1 MRAHRRGAVVNRVSA
16 SWSRLRGFI
25 RHLPGQVALYLGLL
39 VLGSMLLVG
48 TGVVLLLNLLP
59 RAERR
64 RSVRWLISAVF
75 DWYLGLMGWVGLMQ
89 IDVSE
94 LDALRADRSLVIAPN
109 HPCLLDALLVIS
121 RLPNATCIMKSEL
134 LDNILLGAGAR
145 AAGYI
150 RNDCTRSMVRLAV
163 EDIQRDGHL
172 VVFPEGTR
180 TVQQPVN
187 PLRGAFAVIARRA
200 RVPIQVVFIETNSP
214 FLGKGWPLWRR
225 PQFPLRYRVRLGPRL
240 QPGGSTDEI
249 VATVAQCFENE
260 LGAAPRRRR
269 EVTATLGSTVDA

>member
-1 MRAHRRGAVVNRVSA
+1 MNRMRALK
-16 SWSRLRGFI
+16 SRLGEFI
-25 RHLPGQVALYLGLL
+25 RHLPGHLALYLGLL
-39 VLGSMLLVG
+39 VLGTMLFAG
-48 TGVVLLLNLLP
+48 TGVVLVLNLLP

-64 RSVRWLISAVF
+64 RRVRWLISAVF
-75 DWYLGLMGWVGLMQ
+75 NWYLSLLDWVGLMQ

-94 LDALRADRSLVIAPN
+94 LDVLRTDRSLVIAPN

-121 RLPNATCIMKSEL
+121 RLPNATCIMKGEL
-134 LDNILLGAGAR
+134 WDNILLGAGAR

-150 RNDCTRSMVRLAV
+150 RNDSTRSMVRLAV

-187 PLRGAFAVIARRA
+187 PLRGSFAVIARRA
-200 RVPIQVVFIETNSP
+200 QVPIQVVFIETNSP

-225 PQFPLRYRVRLGPRL
+225 PEFPLRYRVRLGPRL
-240 QPGGSTDEI
+240 QPGGGTDDI
-249 VATVAQCFENE
+249 VAAVTQCFENE
-260 LGAAPRRRR
+260 LGPAPRRRR